1 MSYKGHVVVDTDC
14 HLREYWEL
22 DRTYKDTMDPE
33 YRDKYARFS
42 EAVRSRQARPGDV
55 GFPPLFWPG
64 TRTVRWA
71 WTRLSNW
78 PTRRCRR
85 TARSARLPR

>member
-42 EAVRSRQARPGDV
+42 EAVRSRPV
-55 GFPPLFWPG
+55 SYTHL
-64 TRTVRWA
+64 T
-71 WTRLSNW
+71 L
-78 PTRRCRR
+78 PTKRIV
-85 TARSARLPR
+85 